1 MFTPHWNRLVLPLRA
16 VMTSVRPLLVA
27 ACALAS
33 VAHGS
38 FVGGSARSFLK
49 VRPSLPAARFALMQA
64 EAVVPPDDQSAAA
77 GPLAKLKQSMP
88 CATRKEPA
96 LPRSFSLWDESS
108 RLTCVPPAPKRLWP

>member
-1 MFTPHWNRLVLPLRA
+1 
-16 VMTSVRPLLVA
+16 MTSVRLLVA

-38 FVGGSARSFLK
+38 FVGGSARSFFK

-64 EAVVPPDDQSAAA
+64 EAVVPPDDQSAPAA

-108 RLTCVPPAPKRLWP
+108 RLTRAPPAPKCLWP